1 MPLTLLNFILLGLA
15 AVVGGAVNAI
25 AGGGTLITFPGLTAV
40 GLPAV
45 NANVTNTVALSP
57 GYLSGTL
64 AQWKDM
70 QGQMRRLWLLAPT
83 GVVGGLVG
91 GLLLLNTGAALFRTL
106 VPYLILLASVLLAFQ
121 GHIRRWLLRQVEQSG
136 RETASETWTIV
147 PVFLASVYGG
157 YFGAGL
163 SVILLAVLGLV
174 LHDSLTRLNA
184 LKQAISF
191 CVNVT
196 AALFFIFSGQV
207 VWSAAVVMAVGAVV
221 GGVIGGRLASRI
233 RAETLRTVVVTF
245 GVIVAIIYFLR

>member
-1 MPLTLLNFILLGLA
+1 MSLTLLNFLLLGLA
-15 AVVGGAVNAI
+15 AVAGGAVNAI

-70 QGQMRRLWLLAPT
+70 QGQTRRLWFLAPT
-83 GVVGGLVG
+83 GVLGGLTG
-91 GLLLLNTGAALFRTL
+91 GLLLLNTSAQTFRTL
-106 VPYLILLASVLLAFQ
+106 IPYLILLASMLLAFQ

-136 RETASETWTIV
+136 RSAASETWTVI

-196 AALFFIFSGQV
+196 AALFFVFSGQV
-207 VWSAAVVMAVGAVV
+207 VWSAAAVMAVGALI

-233 RAETLRTVVVTF
+233 RAETLRAVVVTF